1 MINFNEMGKVELR
14 QACKEAGIKNYG
26 KMNNDGMRAALEAHH
41 AASAKQEEKVEQEA
55 PATVSAAV
63 DLNTLALTHDDN
75 CPHCGIGLD
84 NGICTFDQLIELHG
98 PKKAHQLAQREFQC
112 MACEGEW
119 GALVGKY
126 VSKPATATG
135 KGLKIEK
142 DREERNGI
150 KKPSVGGQ
158 CRAVWDAL
166 DDMVAAGTQ
175 PTAKQVKALA
185 EERGWNPNN
194 ASIEFY
200 QWRKFNGIRGRQA

>member
-26 KMNNDGMRAALEAHH
+26 KMNNDGMRAALEAHY
-41 AASAKQEEKVEQEA
+41 ADAKEAEEAVVTEEVREEA
-55 PATVSAAV
+55 PVSAPSG
-63 DLNTLALTHDDN
+63 LATMVQQMLGAN
-75 CPHCGIGLD
+75 
-84 NGICTFDQLIELHG
+84 Q
-98 PKKAHQLAQREFQC
+98 KKEEERSA
-112 MACEGEW
+112 
-119 GALVGKY
+119 
-126 VSKPATATG
+126 PAAAKRTSG
-135 KGLKIEK
+135 GLKIEK
-142 DREERNGI
+142 AREERNGI

-200 QWRKFNGIRGRQA
+200 QWRKFNGIRGRQ